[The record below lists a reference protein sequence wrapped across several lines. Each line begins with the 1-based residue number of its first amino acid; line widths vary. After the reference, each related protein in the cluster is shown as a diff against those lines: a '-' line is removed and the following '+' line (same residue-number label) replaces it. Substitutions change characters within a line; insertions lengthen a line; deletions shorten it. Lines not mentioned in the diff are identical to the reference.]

1 MSVGLGLKKTDFTM
15 LWVGL
20 AAFATYSCMYAF
32 RKSFSVGLFEGIY
45 YLGLDFKSLLI
56 ITQSIGYMLSKF
68 IGIKFISELKKGHR
82 VKLILALI
90 GISELA
96 LIAFSCI
103 PSPYNFWCL
112 FLNGLPLGMIWGIV
126 FSYLEGRS
134 TTELLGVMLSISFIL
149 ASNLSKSVA
158 QWLLVGFNVSE
169 FDMPYLTG
177 LLFIFPLLISVYFL
191 DKAPDPSNEDVE
203 SRLERVPMTDSS
215 RAKSLKV
222 IWPTMLML
230 VASYLLLTVFRDV
243 RSNYSSDVWNELGF
257 QNVPSIYITSS
268 LPSSAIVILF
278 MSLLYLIKNNWGAL
292 FTIEWMIFFGFAA
305 LGASSGLYE
314 LGLISPVVWVIG
326 MMTATYIAYIPFNCF
341 IFERIIPAFN
351 LSGSNVGFLI
361 YIADAFGYLGSV
373 FVLIHKNLFSPDINW
388 LEYLLWCSYL
398 VAIGGMTLSIFV
410 LIRFY
415 FIQKRQAVGF
425 KRLSHYKI

>member
-1 MSVGLGLKKTDFTM
+1 MQIKSGQKNTDFTI
-15 LWVGL
+15 LWIGL

-32 RKSFSVGLFEGIY
+32 RKSFSVGVFEGIY

-68 IGIKFISELKKGHR
+68 IGIKFISELKKGYR

-96 LIAFSCI
+96 LILFSLI
-103 PSPYNFWCL
+103 PAPHNFWCL

-126 FSYLEGRS
+126 FSYLEGRT
-134 TTELLGVMLSISFIL
+134 TTELLGVMLSISFIM
-149 ASNLSKSVA
+149 ASNISKSVA
-158 QWLLVGFNVSE
+158 QWLLVGFNISE

-177 LLFIFPLLISVYFL
+177 LLFTLPLLISVYFL
-191 DKAPDPSNEDVE
+191 NKAPDPSKEDIE
-203 SRLERVPMTDSS
+203 SRLERVPMTARS
-215 RAKSLKV
+215 RAKSLKA

-230 VASYLLLTVFRDV
+230 VVSYVLLTIFRDV

-268 LPSSAIVILF
+268 LPSSAIVIFF
-278 MSLLYLIKNNWGAL
+278 MSLLYLIKNNWRAL
-292 FTIEWMIFFGFAA
+292 FTIEWMIFFGFSA
-305 LGASSGLYE
+305 LGISSALYE
-314 LGLISPVVWVIG
+314 MGAISPVVWVIS

-341 IFERIIPAFN
+341 IFERIIPTFH
-351 LSGSNVGFLI
+351 LSGSNIGFLI

-373 FVLIHKNLFSPDINW
+373 AVLIHKNMFSPDINW
-388 LEYLLWCSYL
+388 SEYLLWCSYL
-398 VAIGGMTLSIFV
+398 VAASGMILSLFV
-410 LIRFY
+410 LVRFY
-415 FIQKRQAVGF
+415 FQRKKLVPNGTTIQ
-425 KRLSHYKI
+425 